1 MPSSLPDL
9 VRVHAHSAPERVAVT
24 AGSRNC
30 SYGQLWHGILSFA
43 DWLKRSGFK
52 AGDRAAIILANCPE
66 AVIASYG
73 TWVAGGIAVPL
84 NAQAR
89 PRELAPWLRHC
100 DPAVLIYESGNVD
113 VKALLETTSLPSLR
127 VVVGDEPEAT
137 ADPSLDHVI
146 SNQSGLVAPAIMREA
161 DDSPAMI
168 LFTSGTTGSPK
179 GVTLS
184 HRNLASNAESI
195 VRYLELTA
203 SDSVV
208 SVLPFYYAYGN
219 SVLNTHL
226 AAGGRVVLEL
236 NMVFPHAVVE
246 TIARER
252 ASGFSGVPSTFAL
265 LLSRVALER
274 YDVSSLRYVTQAG
287 GPMPIATTQRL
298 LAALPHVRMFVM
310 YGQTE
315 ATARLTWL
323 PPEMLGRKMGSVG
336 HAIPGVEIEIRSEG
350 REPVGTDRIGEVWA
364 RGDNVM
370 LGYWRDEVQTAEVLS
385 GGWLKTGDIGRIDV
399 DGFLFLEGR
408 RTDMIKVGAHRI
420 YPKDVEEAIA
430 ELPGIAEVAV
440 VGVEDELLG
449 QVVKAFVVRS
459 APSTVDAMSVQA
471 HCRARLAPYKIPK
484 HVEFLETLPRTAS
497 GKVMR
502 HALVDAV
509 GSRERP

>member
-1 MPSSLPDL
+1 VPRSLPDI
-9 VRVHAHSAPERVAVT
+9 VRAHAQSDPERIAVT
-24 AGSRNC
+24 LGSRNC
-30 SYGQLWHGILSFA
+30 SYGQLWQEVLSFA
-43 DWLKRSGFK
+43 DWLKQSGFK

-66 AVIASYG
+66 AVVACYG
-73 TWVAGGIAVPL
+73 TWMAGGIAVPL

-100 DPAVLIYESGNVD
+100 DPAALIHEAGNADIES
-113 VKALLETTSLPSLR
+113 LLDTMGAPSIRL
-127 VVVGDEPEAT
+127 VVGDKTDQTSAPDWNE
-137 ADPSLDHVI
+137 VI
-146 SNQSGLVAPAIMREA
+146 AARTRPIAVVSPLEA

-168 LFTSGTTGSPK
+168 LFTSGTTGNPK

-184 HRNLASNAESI
+184 HRNLASNAASI
-195 VRYLELTA
+195 VQYLELSA

-208 SVLPFYYAYGN
+208 STLPFYYAYGN

-226 AAGGRVVLEL
+226 AAGGRIALEL

-252 ASGFSGVPSTFAL
+252 VSGFSGVPSTFAL
-265 LLSRVALER
+265 LLSRV
-274 YDVSSLRYVTQAG
+274 DVGRHDLSSLRYITQAG
-287 GPMPIATTQRL
+287 GPMSVATTRRL
-298 LAALPHVRMFVM
+298 LAALPHARLFVM

-323 PPEMLGRKMGSVG
+323 PPGMLSRKIGSVG
-336 HAIPGVEIEIRSEG
+336 RAIPGVEIEIRSEG

-370 LGYWRDEVQTAEVLS
+370 LGYWRDEAQTSDVLRD
-385 GGWLKTGDIGRIDV
+385 GWLKTGDMGRIDA

-430 ELPGIAEVAV
+430 ELPGVAEVAV
-440 VGVEDELLG
+440 VGIDDELLG
-449 QVVKAFVVRS
+449 QIIKAFIVRS
-459 APSTVDAMSVQA
+459 DVSSVDAMSVQA
-471 HCRARLAPYKIPK
+471 HCRARLASYKIPK
-484 HVEFLETLPRTAS
+484 HVAFVEALPKTAS
-497 GKVMR
+497 GKLQR
-502 HALVDAV
+502 RALVEAAV
-509 GSRERP
+509 KREES